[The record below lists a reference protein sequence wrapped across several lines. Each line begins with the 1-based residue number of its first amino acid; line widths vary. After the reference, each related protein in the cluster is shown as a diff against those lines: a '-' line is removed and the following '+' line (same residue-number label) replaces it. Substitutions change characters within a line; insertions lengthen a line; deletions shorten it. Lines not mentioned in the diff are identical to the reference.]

1 MGRVALPLL
10 AFVVL
15 LASACGTSTS
25 YTLAKT
31 RKCLESRGVQT
42 GARLDFV
49 ASTAQGGAFS
59 ANLGDNSVKIVFG
72 QNEDDAKNL
81 VGAYERFAFRNVRA
95 GLPDVLRRYT
105 NAVTLWKEHPSD
117 ADLSLVVGCLR

>member
-15 LASACGTSTS
+15 LASGCGTSTS

-31 RKCLESRGVQT
+31 RKCLQGRGVQI
-42 GARLDFV
+42 GEKLDFV

-81 VGAYERFAFRNVRA
+81 VGAYEHFAFRNVRA

-105 NAVTLWKEHPSD
+105 NAVTLWQEHPSD